1 MTDKTLGQ
9 VAYEVWW
16 RRKTWEEGTPWSALP
31 QDDKDTWQVAA
42 EAVAIESERRS
53 LVPGVLV
60 QLEGNIVKAAVA
72 AKYDCY
78 YLAHQAEKI
87 GAEYPGI
94 HALVNAV
101 EAYEKEKG

>member
-9 VAYEVWW
+9 VNRNAFDDACS
-16 RRKTWEEGTPWSALP
+16 TTDDWEE
-31 QDDKDTWQVAA
+31 QWQAAA